1 MRLSELIEGI
11 DVLERK
17 GDLTGEV
24 SSVCYD
30 SRLCRTDSLFVAI
43 AGLKLDGHRFIP
55 QALKQGCRS
64 VLCEQPVDAPAGVTV
79 LRVRDSRQAL
89 GVIGKNYFRNP
100 SAALCLVGVTGT
112 NGKTTITYLL
122 ESIFRQAGYA
132 PGVIGTINYRY
143 RSKVREA
150 AHTTPESFDLQGM
163 LREMLDAGVDHV
175 VMEVSSHALDQ
186 KRVDDCEFD
195 AGIFTNLSQDHL
207 DYHGT
212 LEAYFLAKRRLFTEL
227 LGREARGRG
236 QTMIINGDDPFGKR
250 ILRDVPPSRALSYGL
265 NGACDVGVARY
276 SFSLDGIDAEIRTL
290 RGTYPIRAAL
300 VGRYNLYNIL
310 AAAAA
315 AYGLGI
321 ENSAVQSGLS
331 NLGTIP
337 GRLEKVSAAGEPTVF
352 VDYAHTEDALKKVI
366 ENLLPFKKARL
377 ITVFGCG
384 GDRDR
389 GKRPLM
395 GKAVVTRS
403 DLSILTSDNPRTEDP
418 LAILGEIE
426 MGIRDEGAKK
436 YAVGD
441 IREGFDG
448 KGYVVIPDRREAIRE
463 AVGMAHPEDIV
474 LVAGKGHETYQI
486 IGTEKF
492 PFDDREECREA
503 LKEKKLG
510 RGRWAKSH
518 SRS

>member
-1 MRLSELIEGI
+1 LRLSELIEGI

-17 GDLTGEV
+17 GDLATEV

-30 SRLCRTDSLFVAI
+30 SRLCAKGSLFVAI
-43 AGLKLDGHRFIP
+43 PGLKLDGHRFIP
-55 QALKQGCRS
+55 QALKQGSRS
-64 VLCEQPVDAPAGVTV
+64 ILCERTVDAPAGVTV
-79 LRVRDSRQAL
+79 LRVKDSRQAL
-89 GVIGKNYFRNP
+89 GIIGKNYFGNP

-122 ESIFRQAGYA
+122 ESIFRQAGYI

-143 RSKVREA
+143 RLKAREA
-150 AHTTPESFDLQGM
+150 PHTTPESFDLQGM
-163 LREMLDAGVDHV
+163 LREMLDAGVSHV

-207 DYHGT
+207 DYHQT
-212 LEAYFLAKRRLFTEL
+212 LEAYFQAKKRFFTEL
-227 LGREARGRG
+227 LSQG
-236 QTMIINGDDPFGKR
+236 QTMIINGDDPFGRR
-250 ILRDVPPSRALSYGL
+250 ILQEAPPAKALSFGL
-265 NGACDVGVARY
+265 DDSCAVGVTRY
-276 SFSLDGIDAEIRTL
+276 SFSLEGIDAEIRTP
-290 RGTYPIRAAL
+290 RGAYPIRAAL

-315 AYGLGI
+315 AHGLGVD
-321 ENSAVQSGLS
+321 NGAVQSGLS

-352 VDYAHTEDALKKVI
+352 VDYAHTEDALRKVI

-418 LAILGEIE
+418 LAILRQIE
-426 MGIRDEGAKK
+426 AGVENEGAKK
-436 YAVGD
+436 HSVED
-441 IREGFDG
+441 VREGING
-448 KGYVVIPDRREAIRE
+448 RGYVVIPDRREAIRE
-463 AVGMAHPEDIV
+463 AIGIARPEDIV

-503 LKEKKLG
+503 LKAKRLG
-510 RGRWAKSH
+510 RGQWKKSL
-518 SRS
+518 SRN